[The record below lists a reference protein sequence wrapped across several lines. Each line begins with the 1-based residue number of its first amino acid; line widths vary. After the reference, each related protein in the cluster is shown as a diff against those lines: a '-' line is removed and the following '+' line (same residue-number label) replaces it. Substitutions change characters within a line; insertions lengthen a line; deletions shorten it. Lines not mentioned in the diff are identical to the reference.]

1 MSMVNNDE
9 CEKAGIDRKVV
20 ASIARRIESVCRDAD
35 KLGITLFMGSYSSLR
50 FNDGGDNPLILC
62 HLNVFNCD
70 GGDGG
75 SDRHID
81 GYERGE

>member
-1 MSMVNNDE
+1 MVNHDE
-9 CEKAGIDRKVV
+9 CDKACVDHKAV
-20 ASIARRIESVCRDAD
+20 ALIARRIESACRDAD
-35 KLGITLFMGSYSSLR
+35 KLGITVFMGSHSSLR
-50 FNDGGDNPLILC
+50 FNDGGDKPLILA
-62 HLNVFNCD
+62 HLHAFNCD

>member
-1 MSMVNNDE
+1 MMVNQDE
-9 CEKAGIDRKVV
+9 CEKAGVDRKVV
-20 ASIARRIESVCRDAD
+20 ASIARRIESACSDAD
-35 KLGITLFMGSYSSLR
+35 KLGITVFMGSYSSLR
-50 FNDGGDNPLILC
+50 FNDGGDKPLILANL
-62 HLNVFNCD
+62 HAFNCD